1 MLAICTQIDEPA
13 LWHGIEQIRKDLKSK
28 SIHMAIGGQWKPNS
42 LGGIDRLIAEAEK
55 KMYKDK
61 AAYYRKH
68 GTDLRHP
75 AETLSS
81 WV

>member
-1 MLAICTQIDEPA
+1 
-13 LWHGIEQIRKDLKSK
+13 
-28 SIHMAIGGQWKPNS
+28 MAIGGQWKPNS